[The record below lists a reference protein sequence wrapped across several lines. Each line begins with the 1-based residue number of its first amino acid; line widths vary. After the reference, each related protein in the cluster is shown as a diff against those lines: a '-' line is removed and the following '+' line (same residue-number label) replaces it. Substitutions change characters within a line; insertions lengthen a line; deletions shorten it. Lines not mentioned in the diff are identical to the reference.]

1 MGRKQLKK
9 KKKKSGDQDMVTGV
23 LDITRSGMGYVI
35 VDKESNDIMVRP
47 NDFNTGLHGD
57 TVKVKISSEPNRSK
71 RQQGIVTEVMKRKQ
85 VEFIGRLQMNKNF
98 AFFVA
103 DVDKPMTDIYVPMEN
118 LNNATEND
126 RVIVKI
132 IEWEK
137 NKKPLGQVV
146 QILSQEDEGDFAM
159 KEILMENGFPL
170 AFPDD
175 VVEEGAR
182 LPDIISQAEI
192 STRRDFRET
201 LTLTIDPIDAKDFDD
216 AISFRVLK
224 TGNYEIGVHI
234 ADVSHFVETDS
245 DLDKEAFQRATSV
258 YLPDRV
264 LPMLP
269 ERISNELCSLRPR
282 EDKLTFSA
290 VFQINPKGEVKEYW
304 LGKTVIHSNHRFTY
318 EEVQEI
324 IEKEEGLHCNEILI
338 LNQLA
343 QKFRKHRFKKGAINF
358 SSQEVRFKLDEKGKP
373 IGIVVKES
381 KEAHQLIEEFMLLAN
396 RVVAEHVGK
405 IKFNKKEI
413 PFPYR
418 VHDTPDEMKL
428 LPFVAFAKKYGHTF
442 DTSTPEGIASSFN
455 QMLQDVHGKPEQHV
469 LEQLGI
475 RTMAKAVYTTENI
488 GHYGLGFEHYC
499 HFTSPIRRYPD
510 ILVHRILEDCLN
522 NTIEPDKKLEH
533 KCKHCSERERAAM
546 EAERAANKYKQVE
559 YMQQF
564 LGEEFDGVISGVASF
579 GFWVETVEHKCEGLV
594 SLNSLLEF
602 DDFRL
607 IEGDYSLAG
616 MRSGRKFRMGDKIRI
631 KIVAANLTKRQLDYE
646 WVITSALSEEKPE
659 EAGEDKKEH
668 KKKKHKKKI
677 H

>member
-1 MGRKQLKK
+1 MGKKHTKK
-9 KKKKSGDQDMVTGV
+9 KKKKSSDPNLVTGT

-47 NDFNTGLHGD
+47 NDFNTALHGD
-57 TVKVKISSEPNRSK
+57 TVVVKLSGELNKNK
-71 RQQGIVTEVMKRKQ
+71 RQQGVITEVVKRKQ
-85 VEFIGRLQMNKNF
+85 LEFMGRLQMNKNF
-98 AFFVA
+98 AFFLA
-103 DVDKPMTDIYVPMEN
+103 DVDKPMTDIYVPFQN
-118 LNNATEND
+118 LNNATEAD
-126 RVIVKI
+126 RVIVRI
-132 IEWEK
+132 VEWEK
-137 NKKPLGQVV
+137 NKKPLGEVV
-146 QILSQEDEGDFAM
+146 QILDQSDESDFAM

-170 AFPDD
+170 FFPDN
-175 VVEEGAR
+175 VIEESSR
-182 LPDIISQAEI
+182 LPDIISSADI
-192 STRRDFRET
+192 TNRRDFREI
-201 LTLTIDPIDAKDFDD
+201 LTITIDPLDAKDFDD
-216 AISFRVLK
+216 ALSFRVLK
-224 TGNYEIGVHI
+224 NGNYEIGVHI
-234 ADVSHFVETDS
+234 ADVTHFVEADS
-245 DLDKEAFQRATSV
+245 DLDKEAYQRATSV

-269 ERISNELCSLRPR
+269 ERISNELCSLRPH

-290 VFQINPKGEVKEYW
+290 VFQITPKAEVKEYW

-324 IEKEEGLHCNEILI
+324 IEKEEGLYCNEILI

-343 QKFRKHRFKKGAINF
+343 QKFRKQRFKKGAINF

-373 IGIVVKES
+373 IGIMIKES

-396 RVVAEHVGK
+396 RIVAEHVGK
-405 IKFNKKEI
+405 IKINKKDI
-413 PFPYR
+413 PFAYR
-418 VHDTPDEMKL
+418 VHDTPDEIKL

-442 DTSTPEGIASSFN
+442 DTTTPEGIASSFN
-455 QMLQDVHGKPEQHV
+455 QMLQDAHGKPEQHV

-475 RTMAKAVYTTENI
+475 RTMAKAIYTTENI
-488 GHYGLGFEHYC
+488 GHYGLAFEHYC

-510 ILVHRILEDCLN
+510 VLVHRILEACLDK
-522 NTIEPDKKLEH
+522 TIEPDKKLEH

-631 KIVAANLTKRQLDYE
+631 KVVAANLTKRQLDYE
-646 WVITSALSEEKPE
+646 WVISTALAEDTEDGIEEKR
-659 EAGEDKKEH
+659 EH
-668 KKKKHKKKI
+668 KKKKSKKKS